1 MKVYSMSRP
10 YEGRVSLDPING
22 NIMRVGP
29 ADMEFG
35 PPIDC
40 VLMDDGTIIEKTD
53 KNIGLKVKT
62 EHLPT
67 KLLLSLDTDRDEEVT
82 GIADVDI
89 AAGCYVVSEKFREVV
104 EDLEPNKH
112 QFVPVDLIWKDGTKG
127 PTYYW
132 FFVVARID
140 SCDREKTT
148 HHWNEEISRWQ
159 TREKSTFVYSLNKV
173 HGNEIWVDKYWPTTH
188 FQNPMVTENFKE
200 TLEKAGVSGVA
211 FYECTAF

>member
-10 YEGRVSLDPING
+10 YEGRVSLDPLDG
-22 NIMRVGP
+22 NIFKVGP

-53 KNIGLKVKT
+53 KNIGLKVDT
-62 EHLPT
+62 QYLPT
-67 KLLLSLDTDRDEEVT
+67 KLQASLETDRDEEVS
-82 GIADVDI
+82 GLSDVDR
-89 AAGCYVVSEKFREVV
+89 AEGCYVVSEKFRQVV
-104 EDLEPNKH
+104 ESLEPEKH
-112 QFVPVDLIWKDGTKG
+112 QFVPVDLIWKDGTAG

-148 HHWNEEISRWQ
+148 HNWNEQISRWQ
-159 TREKSTFVYSLNKV
+159 TKDKSKFVYSLENV
-173 HGNEIWVDKYWPTTH
+173 TGSEIWVDKYWPTTH
-188 FQNPMVTENFKE
+188 FQNPMVTQKVKE
-200 TLEKAGVSGVA
+200 ALEKAGISGVA
-211 FYECTAF
+211 FYECDAV